1 MHMKDPDNTNQH
13 VKIMQN
19 LEPTFWYTI
28 IVILH
33 IYIYMYA
40 CTIMYTFMFVFQ
52 IHLVWLDSG
61 LFDASYCINFEW
73 QKRKGS
79 LHWRATEDPACKG
92 METGASNLR
101 LATDPPLVATQP
113 AAPPWRL
120 FPLWWCP
127 TNFVLQEPRLKCNL
141 QCDQANQTR
150 INLIM
155 HDHLLFFLRNS
166 EIHS

>member
-28 IVILH
+28 IVMLH
-33 IYIYMYA
+33 IYI
-40 CTIMYTFMFVFQ
+40 CTH
-52 IHLVWLDSG
+52 IHICVSDSFSLIGFWAVW
-61 LFDASYCINFEW
+61 CIILYQFW
-73 QKRKGS
+73 MAKAKRFTS
-79 LHWRATEDPACKG
+79 LTCNRRSCLQGNGDTV
-92 METGASNLR
+92 GASNLR
-101 LATDPPLVATQP
+101 LATDPPSVATQP